1 MVFLICLIPSPV
13 RYHQAHAA
21 GRVGPGMDQLMANL
35 LAKLR
40 SVDALTDDMYFDAL
54 TEELQFRPEG
64 APLGLEPAG
73 TD

>member
-1 MVFLICLIPSPV
+1 
-13 RYHQAHAA
+13 
-21 GRVGPGMDQLMANL
+21 MANL

-54 TEELQFRPEG
+54 TEELRFRPEG

>member
-1 MVFLICLIPSPV
+1 
-13 RYHQAHAA
+13 
-21 GRVGPGMDQLMANL
+21 MDQLMANL

-40 SVDALTDDMYFDAL
+40 SVDALSEDSYFDAL

-64 APLGLEPAG
+64 AALDVAAAG